1 MTAPLKFADFDGAG
15 PRLAYELRWGLKRG
29 LGKIRVVV
37 RWLAEPHADFALVQ
51 LSGYASD
58 EVRGWFIESER
69 ERCVFDTRSRRFY
82 WPRRVVDQQ
91 FKNYESRDKKTRSG
105 PDLP

>member
-58 EVRGWFIESER
+58 EVRRWFIESER

-91 FKNYESRDKKTRSG
+91 FKNHETRVQQKG
-105 PDLP
+105 PSNHLP